1 MKNIIVIGAGGH
13 ASVVIEIIEAMINNG
28 SQINIYGLLDDSN
41 EKTEFM
47 GYKILGNVENIK
59 LYANENTEFVIAIG
73 NNTVRKTISME
84 FKDLKYFTAIHPT
97 AIISNRVDINE
108 GTVIM
113 PRVIINS
120 NTKIGKHSIINSGS
134 IIEHDSKIE
143 SFTHISPGV
152 TLCGGVKVGE
162 ESHIGANSTVIQY
175 KNIGANTVVGAG
187 STVINDID
195 SDVVVVGSP
204 AKIKR
209 GNRNEQK
216 NISCFPS
223 HG

>member
-1 MKNIIVIGAGGH
+1 MKNIILIGAGGH
-13 ASVVIEIIEAMINNG
+13 ASVIIDILEAMIKQGN
-28 SQINIYGLLDDSN
+28 QIKIYGLLDDNNDKS
-41 EKTEFM
+41 EFM
-47 GYKILGNVENIK
+47 GYKILDKVKNAN
-59 LYANENTEFVIAIG
+59 LYASEETEFVIAIG
-73 NNTVRKTISME
+73 SNTIRKNIAMK
-84 FKDLKYFTAIHPT
+84 FKNLKYFIPIHPT

-113 PRVIINS
+113 PRAIINP
-120 NTKIGKHSIINSGS
+120 NTKIGRHSIINSGS

-143 SFTHISPGV
+143 SFTHISPGA

-175 KNIGANTVVGAG
+175 KSIGANTIVGAG
-187 STVINDID
+187 STVISDID

-209 GNRNEQK
+209 G
-216 NISCFPS
+216 
-223 HG
+223 

>member
-13 ASVVIEIIEAMINNG
+13 ASVIIEILEAMIKQGN
-28 SQINIYGLLDDSN
+28 QIKIHGLLDDNNDKSD
-41 EKTEFM
+41 FM
-47 GYKILGNVENIK
+47 GYKILDKVENAN
-59 LYANENTEFVIAIG
+59 LYANEGTEFVIAIG
-73 NNTVRKTISME
+73 NNTIRKNIAMK
-84 FKDLKYFTAIHPT
+84 FKHLKYFISIHPT

-113 PRVIINS
+113 PRAIINS
-120 NTKIGKHSIINSGS
+120 NTKIGRHSIINSGS

-143 SFTHISPGV
+143 SFTHISPGA
-152 TLCGGVKVGE
+152 TLCGGVIVGE

-175 KNIGANTVVGAG
+175 KSIGKNTIVGAG
-187 STVINDID
+187 STVISDID

-209 GNRNEQK
+209 G
-216 NISCFPS
+216 
-223 HG
+223 